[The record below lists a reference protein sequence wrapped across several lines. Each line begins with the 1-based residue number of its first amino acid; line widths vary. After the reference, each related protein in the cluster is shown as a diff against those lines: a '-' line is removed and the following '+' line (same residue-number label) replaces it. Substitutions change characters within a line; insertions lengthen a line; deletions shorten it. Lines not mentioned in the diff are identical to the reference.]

1 MAGQIASRV
10 APRVHFYR
18 FKLALITQLPESAV
32 KPFGSFPQTKL
43 FGSQAPSDPLCQ
55 HFELSLT
62 IRYAEVIGKPSNNRT
77 QVRYD
82 LFQIDR
88 RVASG
93 DSPYFVLKLSNL
105 LALDPG
111 VTRMDLNSE
120 IVSARKTMDDLAL
133 LVIDGKEKR
142 PFQIV
147 PRHVKCIMCCAL

>member
-1 MAGQIASRV
+1 MAGQIAGRV

-62 IRYAEVIGKPSNNRT
+62 IRYAEVIGKASNNRT
-77 QVRYD
+77 QIRYD

-93 DSPYFVLKLSNL
+93 DSPYFVLIWLSTSLKCMPEPTSNL
-105 LALDPG
+105 FLRSG
-111 VTRMDLNSE
+111 LNE
-120 IVSARKTMDDLAL
+120 R
-133 LVIDGKEKR
+133 LV
-142 PFQIV
+142 
-147 PRHVKCIMCCAL
+147 A

>member
-62 IRYAEVIGKPSNNRT
+62 IRYAEVIGKASNNRT
-77 QVRYD
+77 QIRYD
-82 LFQIDR
+82 LFQIDW

-120 IVSARKTMDDLAL
+120 IVYARKTMDDMAL
-133 LVIDGKEKR
+133 LFIDGEEKS

-147 PRHVKCIMCCAL
+147 PCHVKCIMCCAL

>member
-32 KPFGSFPQTKL
+32 KPLGSFPQTKL

-55 HFELSLT
+55 HFELFLT
-62 IRYAEVIGKPSNNRT
+62 IRYAEVIGKSSNNRT
-77 QVRYD
+77 QISYD
-82 LFQIDR
+82 LLQIDR

-93 DSPYFVLKLSNL
+93 DPPYFVLKLSNL

-120 IVSARKTMDDLAL
+120 IVYARKTMDDMAL
-133 LVIDGKEKR
+133 LFIDGE
-142 PFQIV
+142 
-147 PRHVKCIMCCAL
+147 